1 MGFAGIRG
9 NGDWGTDERPKDFR
23 ESILWLNPN
32 GAAIF
37 TALSSK
43 MAKPE
48 ACNDPEYSWW
58 EETLGLLR
66 LQVNGA
72 ITSGVTA
79 LVIDSGG
86 LDCVV
91 GDIFMVEQTG
101 SSQTT
106 NFTNELITVT
116 AVGSDTA
123 LTISRGTANSTAA
136 TIPDNALLMKIGS
149 AFAEG
154 ASSPEATGR
163 NPTKYFNYCQIFKT
177 SYELTNTVLKT
188 TARTGDP
195 KKNDKKR
202 RMYDHSRDLELA
214 AFFGKRHETTSGGKP
229 IRYTGGL
236 YKYLA
241 DTSRVNVKS
250 SGYASIDALADDL
263 YDCFDYTGS
272 GETGGD
278 ERIVLCGNGALNTLN
293 KLVKAAGTVQFNE
306 VVKMYG
312 MRLFKLDLPQGSF
325 MFKSHPLFNIHEVY
339 TNTMF
344 VIDPPGCRWRY
355 LRDTAPQD
363 NIQNNDEDTD
373 KGQWLT
379 EGGYEYNH
387 LKTMRMITNISK
399 A

>member
-1 MGFAGIRG
+1 MGFAGMRG
-9 NGDWGTDERPKDFR
+9 NGNWGTDERPKDFR

-32 GAAIF
+32 GQAIF

-48 ACNDPEYSWW
+48 SVTDPEFNWW

-66 LQVNGA
+66 IQANGA

-106 NFTNELITVT
+106 TFTNELVTVT
-116 AVGSDTA
+116 AVNSDTS

-136 TIPDNALLMKIGS
+136 TIADNATLMKIGS

-154 ASSPEATGR
+154 TPSPEATGR
-163 NPTKYFNYCQIFKT
+163 NPTKYTNYTQIFKT
-177 SYELTNTVLKT
+177 AYELTRTAKKT
-188 TARTGDP
+188 TIRTGDP
-195 KKNDKKR
+195 LKNDKKR
-202 RMYDHSRDLELA
+202 RMFDHSRDLELA
-214 AFFGKRHETTSGGKP
+214 AFFGKKHETTSGGQP

-236 YKYLA
+236 YQFLA
-241 DTSRVNVKS
+241 TATRVNVRS
-250 SGYASIDALADDL
+250 TGYTDMDDLSDDL

-278 ERIVLCGNGALNTLN
+278 ERIVLCGNVALNVLQQC
-293 KLVKAAGTVQFNE
+293 ARASGQQQYGE
-306 VVKMYG
+306 VIRQWG
-312 MRLFKLDLPQGSF
+312 MRLFKIELPQGTF
-325 MFKSHPLFNIHEVY
+325 AFKSHPLFNIHPTY
-339 TNTMF
+339 LSTFF

-355 LRDTAPQD
+355 LDDTKAQD
-363 NIQNNDEDTD
+363 NIQGNDEDSH

-379 EGGYEYNH
+379 EGGYEFNH
-387 LKTMRMITNISK
+387 LRTMRMITNITK